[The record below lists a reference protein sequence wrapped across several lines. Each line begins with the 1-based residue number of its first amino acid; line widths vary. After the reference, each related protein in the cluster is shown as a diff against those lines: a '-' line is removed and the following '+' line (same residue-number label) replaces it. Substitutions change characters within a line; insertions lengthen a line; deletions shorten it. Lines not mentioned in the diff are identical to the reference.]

1 MLKDQKD
8 LLYELNAA
16 GVEFVVI
23 GGHAVNAYGVPRM
36 TKDLDVLIRADRQ
49 NSEAVYRA
57 LASFGAPL
65 AGTSPEDFRDRVSIF
80 QIGVEPSRVDIFQT
94 IAGVDFDQVWENRL
108 ESSIDD
114 SLPIAFISRED
125 LILNKLASGRPQ
137 DLADVD
143 HLRRAAPDKSVK

>member
-8 LLYELNAA
+8 LLSELNAA

-36 TKDLDVLIRADRQ
+36 TKDLDVLIRADRK

-65 AGTSPEDFRDRVSIF
+65 AGTSPEDFRDCVSIF
-80 QIGVEPSRVDIFQT
+80 QIGVEPSRVDILQT
-94 IAGVDFDQVWENRL
+94 IAGVDFDQVWENRV

-114 SLPIAFISRED
+114 SLPVAFISRED
-125 LILNKLASGRPQ
+125 LIRNKLASGRPQ

-143 HLRRAAPDKSVK
+143 HLRRAALDKPVK